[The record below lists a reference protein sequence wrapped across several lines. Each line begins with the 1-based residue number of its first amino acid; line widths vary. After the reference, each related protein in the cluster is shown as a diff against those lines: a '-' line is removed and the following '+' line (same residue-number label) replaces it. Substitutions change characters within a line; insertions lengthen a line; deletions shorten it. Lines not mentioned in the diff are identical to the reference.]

1 MQIDRILFPVTT
13 LGPGKRLAVWTIGC
27 PHHCYNCSNP
37 ELWES
42 DLSKEVSV
50 DGLINVFQKY
60 RFLVDGITIT
70 GGEPFFQSNELYL
83 LLKGLKSIGYDDVLV
98 YSGYKFEYIK
108 ECFPTIIENVDV
120 LVDGLYVDS
129 LNNNIGYKG
138 SSNQRC
144 IVLNRKLKDKY
155 KDFNIKKRQRQN
167 FISDDVIVSVGIPT
181 KKEIYEI

>member
-13 LGPGKRLAVWTIGC
+13 LGPGIRLVVWTIGC
-27 PHHCYNCSNP
+27 PHQCYNCSNP

-42 DLSKEVSV
+42 NISKDISIDDLMS
-50 DGLINVFQKY
+50 VFQKY

-83 LLKGLKSIGYDDVLV
+83 LLNNLKAIGYKDILV
-98 YSGYKFEYIK
+98 YTGYKYEHVREY
-108 ECFPTIIENVDV
+108 FPNIIENIDV

-144 IVLNRKLKDKY
+144 IVLNRKLEDKY
-155 KDFNIKKRQRQN
+155 KDFDIKKRQRQN

-181 KKEIYEI
+181 KKEI